1 MTFRKIGLI
10 SICVDSRSRF
20 KKLSKPTIMPSL
32 RSFIKKYQPSRAYIV
47 HLGKAMSMKVGQT
60 EVEFVPWYEL
70 LGAVGL
76 KFMMGR

>member
-1 MTFRKIGLI
+1 
-10 SICVDSRSRF
+10 
-20 KKLSKPTIMPSL
+20 MPSL

-76 KFMMGR
+76 KFMMGQ